1 MKVLFYPQYKLVLI
15 LQVKIVV
22 RFLLQPKYINNLF
35 KGLEYID
42 MWSIIE
48 TNIPLGW
55 IYYNYYYV
63 FTLKR
68 ATVWLL
74 CLSYAVTRWTTDFI
88 ISLFPLHM
96 LYLEMKNKMLF

>member
-48 TNIPLGW
+48 TNIPLG
-55 IYYNYYYV
+55 
-63 FTLKR
+63 
-68 ATVWLL
+68 
-74 CLSYAVTRWTTDFI
+74 
-88 ISLFPLHM
+88 
-96 LYLEMKNKMLF
+96 